1 MSPENRAWIR
11 TVIDILVAGA
21 VVALI
26 TWATSGAVRM
36 SVEFYLAVMALSLAH
51 RANIKT
57 GE

>member
-1 MSPENRAWIR
+1 MSPENRAWVR
-11 TVIDILVAGA
+11 TAVDVIVAAG

-26 TWATSGAVRM
+26 TWATSGKVNM
-36 SVEFYLAVMALSLAH
+36 SIEFYLSLMALSLAH